1 MLIDLFQSQQ
11 DWSVG
16 KGVRH
21 LDQGLL
27 DDVISVEHD
36 DELTGQIEAE
46 DVAVARPPG
55 PELAPRVLLH
65 EMEVAEEEEGG
76 AWARGGGHGGGAW
89 KATAARTAPAIP
101 APTRSLCPRAR
112 CC

>member
-1 MLIDLFQSQQ
+1 
-11 DWSVG
+11 
-16 KGVRH
+16 
-21 LDQGLL
+21 
-27 DDVISVEHD
+27 
-36 DELTGQIEAE
+36 
-46 DVAVARPPG
+46 
-55 PELAPRVLLH
+55 
-65 EMEVAEEEEGG
+65 MEVAEEEEGG